1 MSVKIEEPGALK
13 KIEEI
18 VSSESES
25 DGPEDSASMTSNA
38 STSTHTL
45 EEAINSANT
54 MRLRTVLLQM
64 CHENAV
70 CRYLAGKA
78 LMVPAQNAEP
88 DPKTGMKRLRKV
100 YEMCC
105 QYSKE
110 YQVERNEKVRD
121 SARIILKLEV
131 QDKHPVQRYKE
142 VDCNLHFWDD
152 HDPDCHGDPGSFVD
166 DPDYQE
172 GFIWDCC
179 DEDGNAEGCETS
191 RHRPTRSVRAKD

>member
-1 MSVKIEEPGALK
+1 MSIKTEDPGTRK

-25 DGPEDSASMTSNA
+25 DGPDDSASMTSNA

-45 EEAINSANT
+45 EEAINSASA

-78 LMVPAQNAEP
+78 LMVPAPNAEP
-88 DPKTGMKRLRKV
+88 DPKTGMKRLRKA

-105 QYSKE
+105 QCGKE
-110 YQVERNEKVRD
+110 YEVEENEKVKGLMRV
-121 SARIILKLEV
+121 SS
-131 QDKHPVQRYKE
+131 
-142 VDCNLHFWDD
+142 W
-152 HDPDCHGDPGSFVD
+152 
-166 DPDYQE
+166 
-172 GFIWDCC
+172 
-179 DEDGNAEGCETS
+179 
-191 RHRPTRSVRAKD
+191 